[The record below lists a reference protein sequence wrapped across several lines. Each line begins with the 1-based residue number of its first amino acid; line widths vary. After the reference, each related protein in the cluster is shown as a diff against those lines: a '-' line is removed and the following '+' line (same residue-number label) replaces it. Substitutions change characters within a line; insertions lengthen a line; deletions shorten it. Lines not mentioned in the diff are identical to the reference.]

1 GWSAGAAGAPPP
13 DRLVP
18 RVEDDRDRRWQAG
31 DRRPAEAYLAAHPP
45 LAADPECVLQLAYGE
60 YLFRERLGEAPSA
73 EEYLRRFPHVADRFR
88 QQVELHLAL
97 GGPAEFAPDATLSW
111 SGGTS
116 GVGVPALPDVPG
128 YELDG
133 ELGRGGMAVVYRAR
147 DTRLNRIVAL

>member
-1 GWSAGAAGAPPP
+1 MIAGRRFHLRASVPAVRRVSVPGATMTRQPRNEPPTPAAPADRPEGSSASAADDPTP
-13 DRLVP
+13 DRLLSS
-18 RVEDDRDRRWQAG
+18 VEDDRDRRWQAG

-97 GGPAEFAPDATLSW
+97 GGPAEFAPD
-111 SGGTS
+111 
-116 GVGVPALPDVPG
+116 
-128 YELDG
+128 
-133 ELGRGGMAVVYRAR
+133 
-147 DTRLNRIVAL
+147 